1 MTSMEEIDCGSVTSP
16 AGFMAAATACGLKES
31 GALDLTILF
40 SDKDCT
46 SSAVFTRNRVAAAPV
61 ILDRETLAANPSRIR
76 AVVVN
81 AGIANACT
89 GTTGLE
95 AARATQRMAA
105 DALGVDPNQVLVLST
120 GVIGVQLDLLK
131 MEEGIRQAASDLS
144 PSHGPSA
151 AQAIMTTDTRPK
163 QTGVRVALPGGEV
176 TIAGMAKG
184 SGMIHPD
191 MATLLSVIT
200 TDAAISPAKLDELL
214 RGAVDRSFNRISV
227 DGDTSTNDTVLV
239 LANGA
244 SGVSV
249 EDHASLTAFRSG
261 LNFVCLALAQDIIRD
276 GEGVTKFIALQVTG
290 AAEEGDALRVARAIA
305 TSPLVKTAF
314 AGGDPNWGRILA
326 AAGRAGVSL
335 EPDRLALWIGEG
347 EVADLQL
354 VLRGTPTAY
363 DESHAALIFAAPEIA
378 VRLDLGMGEKAATIW
393 TCDLTHEY
401 ININSEYR
409 T

>member
-1 MTSMEEIDCGSVTSP
+1 METLAFGSVTSP
-16 AGFMAAATACGLKES
+16 AGFKAAATICGLKES

-76 AVVVN
+76 AVVAN

-89 GTTGLE
+89 GATGLE

-131 MEEGIRQAASDLS
+131 MEEGIRLTASDLS
-144 PSHGPSA
+144 PKHGPSA

-163 QTGVRVALPGGEV
+163 QAAVRLVLPGGEV

-191 MATLLSVIT
+191 MATLLSVLT
-200 TDAAISPAKLDELL
+200 TDAAISPVLLDELL

-239 LANGA
+239 LANSA
-244 SGVSV
+244 CGVTV
-249 EDHASLTAFRSG
+249 EDRASLTAFRAG
-261 LNFVCLALAQDIIRD
+261 LNFVCLALAQEIIRD
-276 GEGVTKFIALQVTG
+276 GEGVTKFITLQVRG
-290 AAEEGDALRVARAIA
+290 AREEGEALRVARAIA

-335 EPDRLALWIGEG
+335 EPDRLTLWIGEG

-354 VLRGTPTAY
+354 VRGGTPTAY
-363 DESHAALIFAAPEIA
+363 DESNAAQVFAASEIA
-378 VRLDLGMGEKAATIW
+378 VRLDLGMGEEAATIW

-401 ININSEYR
+401 ITINSEYR

>member
-1 MTSMEEIDCGSVTSP
+1 M
-16 AGFMAAATACGLKES
+16 
-31 GALDLTILF
+31 
-40 SDKDCT
+40 
-46 SSAVFTRNRVAAAPV
+46 
-61 ILDRETLAANPSRIR
+61 
-76 AVVVN
+76 N

-89 GTTGLE
+89 GTTGME

-105 DALGVDPNQVLVLST
+105 DALGVEPNQVLVLST

-131 MEEGIRQAASDLS
+131 MEEGIRHAASDLS
-144 PSHGPSA
+144 PNHGLSA

-163 QTGVRVALPGGEV
+163 QIGVRVALPGGEV

-191 MATLLSVIT
+191 MATMLSVLT
-200 TDAAISPAKLDELL
+200 TDAVISPVVLDELL

-244 SGVSV
+244 SGVTV
-249 EDHASLTAFRSG
+249 EDNASLTAFREG
-261 LNFVCLALAQDIIRD
+261 LNHVCLILAQAIVRD
-276 GEGVTKFIALQVTG
+276 GEGATKFITLQVTG
-290 AAEEGDALRVARAIA
+290 AREEGEALRVARAIA

-326 AAGRAGVSL
+326 ATGRSGVDL
-335 EPDRLALWIGEG
+335 EPDQLTLWIGEG

-354 VLRGTPTAY
+354 VRDGTPTTC
-363 DESHAALIFAAPEIA
+363 DESHAAQVFATPEIA
-378 VRLDLGMGEKAATIW
+378 VRLDLGMGEKTVTFW